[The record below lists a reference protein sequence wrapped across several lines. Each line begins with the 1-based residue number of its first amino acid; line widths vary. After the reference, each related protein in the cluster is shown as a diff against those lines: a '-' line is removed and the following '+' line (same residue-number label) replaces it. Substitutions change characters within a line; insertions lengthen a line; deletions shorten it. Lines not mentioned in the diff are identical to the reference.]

1 VRYALAALLVSLL
14 MVAGCGSNQY
24 KKNIE
29 GKNAQLEKDNSE
41 LKKQIESV
49 RSQNVM
55 LENQVQ
61 TLAELSPETR
71 IEGLYELKSVKL
83 TRYTDFYDKDKNGT
97 KEKLIVYVQPMDSKG
112 DIIKAAGR
120 AEVELWDLNTGS
132 EQGALLKKWQVGAD
146 ELKGMWFSTIAGA
159 SYRLVYDINE
169 IVTSFDKP
177 YTVKMSFT
185 DYVSGKVFTDQYVIK
200 P

>member
-24 KKNIE
+24 EKNIE

-55 LENQVQ
+55 LEKQVQ

-71 IEGLYELKSVKL
+71 IEGLYELKTVKL
-83 TRYTDFYDKDKNGT
+83 TKYTDFYDKDKNGT
-97 KEKLIVYVQPMDSKG
+97 KEKLIVYIQPMDSKG
-112 DIIKAAGR
+112 DIIKAAGQ
-120 AEVELWDLNTGS
+120 AEVELWDLSAG
-132 EQGALLKKWQVGAD
+132 EQGALLHTWQVSAD
-146 ELKGMWFSTIAGA
+146 ELKEMWFSTIAGA

-185 DYVSGKVFTDQYVIK
+185 DYVSGKVFADQFVIK